1 MNIGTMLRSLGPID
15 VRNVRRD
22 SMTSWMIFIPIIM
35 ALFVRWGVP
44 PFTAWLIEQHNFNFV
59 EYYPVLLA
67 YFFIGMCPMVFGVV
81 IGFLLVD
88 EKDDRT
94 LTALQV
100 TPLPL
105 NSYIIYRV
113 TIPIILTFGLMFAL
127 FPLANL
133 TPFNLRTIL
142 FSAIAAAPMAPMLAL
157 MIASIAQNKVQGF
170 ALMKLIGIVLL
181 APVLAYFAP
190 AGWELAFGIF
200 PTYWPMKV
208 YWLLYAGEANIWLPL
223 LIAVAYQSLVTA
235 LLAKRFYKILHR

>member
-1 MNIGTMLRSLGPID
+1 MLRSLGPID

-22 SMTSWMIFIPIIM
+22 SMTSWMIFLPIIM
-35 ALFVRWGVP
+35 ALLLRWGVP
-44 PFTAWLIEQHNFNFV
+44 PLNIYLTEQYSFDLV
-59 EYYPVLLA
+59 EYYPLLLS
-67 YFFIGMCPMVFGVV
+67 YFFIGMCPMVFGAV
-81 IGFLLVD
+81 IGFLLLD

-105 NSYIIYRV
+105 NSYILYRV
-113 TIPIILTFGLMFAL
+113 AIPIILTFGLMFAL

-157 MIASIAQNKVQGF
+157 LLASFAQNKVQGF
-170 ALMKLIGIVLL
+170 AAMKLMGIVLM
-181 APVLAYFAP
+181 APVLAYFAAP
-190 AGWELAFGIF
+190 GWELAFGIS

-208 YWLLYAGEANIWLPL
+208 YWMLYAGETNVWLYL
-223 LIAVAYQSLVTA
+223 FIAVVYQSLVTA
-235 LLAKRFYKILHR
+235 LLAKRFYKVLHR